1 MQDTQ
6 AKALAESVLSALD
19 DLKAQDVVQLDVGH
33 ITSIAD
39 YIIICSGRSN
49 RHVKSIA
56 DHLIEQLKAA
66 GTPPLSVT
74 GRELA
79 NWVLVDCNAVIVH
92 IMLPETRDYYA
103 LEKLWT
109 IS

>member
-6 AKALAESVLSALD
+6 TKTLAQSVLTALD
-19 DLKAQDVVQLDVGH
+19 DLKAQDVVQLDVGD
-33 ITSIAD
+33 ITPIAD

-56 DHLIEQLKAA
+56 NHLVEQLKAA
-66 GTPPLSVT
+66 GAQPLSVT

-109 IS
+109 VA